1 LQRDRNTRD
10 TCQSNKNIMRE
21 TSTKKL
27 KEVEEDKKEGIQRVT
42 FDNHVA
48 VEKVKQ
54 THQQILMKKTFFK
67 EELERQ
73 REEDELKRKEESMFL
88 NNKEFFINQS
98 LLKQMN
104 LNEIESPEKQK
115 EFLNSNNVDLVRRLA
130 QGGASLLTKKRV

>member
-1 LQRDRNTRD
+1 
-10 TCQSNKNIMRE
+10 
-21 TSTKKL
+21 
-27 KEVEEDKKEGIQRVT
+27 
-42 FDNHVA
+42 
-48 VEKVKQ
+48 
-54 THQQILMKKTFFK
+54 
-67 EELERQ
+67 
-73 REEDELKRKEESMFL
+73 MFL